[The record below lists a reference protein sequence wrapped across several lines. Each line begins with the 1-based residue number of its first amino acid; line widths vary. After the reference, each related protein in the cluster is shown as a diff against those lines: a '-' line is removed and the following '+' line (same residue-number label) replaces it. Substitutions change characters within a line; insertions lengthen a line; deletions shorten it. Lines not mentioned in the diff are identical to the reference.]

1 MRGFMI
7 PRMSLRP
14 VVAAAWGRRD
24 IDGFF
29 DDFWKDLALTPLVG
43 AERTVAGFAPRLDV
57 KENDDEYVITV
68 ELPGLEEKDFDISLE
83 EDVLTIKGEKKSRY
97 LEDRE
102 GCQHL
107 ETASGHFERRLRVP
121 EGIDADSVK
130 ASFNNGVVSIT
141 LPKTEQ
147 PQPEVRTIP
156 VSSS

>member
-7 PRMSLRP
+7 PRKSRRP
-14 VVAAAWGRRD
+14 AVAASWGRRD

-29 DDFWKDLALTPLVG
+29 DDFWKDLALAPFVG
-43 AERTVAGFAPRLDV
+43 AERSVASFAPRLDV

-83 EDVLTIKGEKKSRY
+83 EDVLTIKGEKKSRHE
-97 LEDRE
+97 EDRE
-102 GCQHL
+102 GYHHV
-107 ETASGHFERRLRVP
+107 ETVSGHFERRLRVP
-121 EGIDADSVK
+121 EGIDTDSVK
-130 ASFNNGVVSIT
+130 ASFNNGVVSIA

>member
-7 PRMSLRP
+7 PRKARRP
-14 VVAAAWGRRD
+14 VVPATWGRRD

-29 DDFWKDLALTPLVG
+29 DDFWKDLALTPSAG
-43 AERTVAGFAPRLDV
+43 AERSVAGFSPRLDV
-57 KENDDEYVITV
+57 KENDDAYVISV

-83 EDVLTIKGEKKSRY
+83 EDILTIKGEKKAQHE
-97 LEDRE
+97 EDRE
-102 GCQHL
+102 GYHHV
-107 ETASGHFERRLRVP
+107 ETVSGHFERRLRLP

-130 ASFNNGVVSIT
+130 ASFNNGVVSIA

-147 PQPEVRTIP
+147 PQPEARAIP